1 MVLFS
6 MELEL
11 VDRSAR
17 APRPNTGRVGTGVQS
32 PTSAVPICTSET
44 LNLPEVMCF
53 SCRSFRRWFESWNC
67 AGTRRTVPIQLITI
81 ELVGTLGAQSTA
93 VCG

>member
-17 APRPNTGRVGTGVQS
+17 APRPNTSRVGTGVQS
-32 PTSAVPICTSET
+32 PTSPVPIRYRQ
-44 LNLPEVMCF
+44 P
-53 SCRSFRRWFESWNC
+53 
-67 AGTRRTVPIQLITI
+67 A
-81 ELVGTLGAQSTA
+81 
-93 VCG
+93 